1 MSSTERTGP
10 RANPATDYKSAVEDI
25 TSRGAAAIRGA
36 KTGFDDAVSD
46 ATEKGREALDSA
58 RDVRDTFADAILSSI
73 KTHPYTTL
81 AMAGLIGFAY
91 GAMRR
96 R

>member
-1 MSSTERTGP
+1 MSTERTA
-10 RANPATDYKSAVEDI
+10 RAGTTDYAAAIDDI

-36 KTGFDDAVSD
+36 KTGVEDAVSEAAD
-46 ATEKGREALDSA
+46 KGREALDSA
-58 RDVRDTFADAILSSI
+58 RDMRDSVANIVIDSI
-73 KTHPYTTL
+73 RTRPYTTL
-81 AMAGLIGFAY
+81 AIAGAIGFLY